1 MTASAAFVA
10 HQLERLRSFWPNLP
24 VSQVALDEWCDVFG
38 PFAENEISAG
48 VRHIIHTYS
57 EMAAPKPSH
66 LIAAIRHVRGDK
78 MQTFSEPNPNQPLCV
93 KCGTMRTLWDE
104 GVESARN
111 GPAHLESCPFY
122 ESPIGT
128 TRDDLARF
136 RTERG
141 PAPPTR
147 GLAKIGE
154 ILPK

>member
-66 LIAAIRHVRGDK
+66 LIAAIRRA
-78 MQTFSEPNPNQPLCV
+78 EP
-93 KCGTMRTLWDE
+93 
-104 GVESARN
+104 ESAAMRKVRN
-111 GPAHLESCPFY
+111 NANVVGRRCRIGSQRSGTPRIVPILRVAHRNN
-122 ESPIGT
+122 
-128 TRDDLARF
+128 TR
-136 RTERG
+136 
-141 PAPPTR
+141 
-147 GLAKIGE
+147 
-154 ILPK
+154 